1 MIEDTKSTVKNAV
14 RTGVESNGSGRTE
27 AARESLDRRAESV
40 RDEFERR
47 KGETKQELG
56 KRLFDLGEEYFPEE
70 AARRR
75 RRVASVGVVVGFA
88 AGFVA
93 RHLLDR

>member
-1 MIEDTKSTVKNAV
+1 VRETRST
-14 RTGVESNGSGRTE
+14 GTE

-40 RDEFERR
+40 REEFERR

-56 KRLFDLGEEYFPEE
+56 ERLFDLGEEYFPEE
-70 AARRR
+70 ASRRR